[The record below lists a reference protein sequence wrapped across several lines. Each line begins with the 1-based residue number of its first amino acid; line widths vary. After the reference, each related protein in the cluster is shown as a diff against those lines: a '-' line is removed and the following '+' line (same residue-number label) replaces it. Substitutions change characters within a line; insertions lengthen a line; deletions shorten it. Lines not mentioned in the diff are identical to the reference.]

1 MVFYFVQR
9 GETLVAIARR
19 YKTTVHAI
27 VAANRLEDPNAIC
40 PGQALII
47 PRPGEVTCFWLRL
60 MSPGSSW
67 QRGAAP

>member
-9 GETLVAIARR
+9 GETLFAIAKR
-19 YKTTVHAI
+19 YQTTVHAI

-47 PRPGEVTCFWLRL
+47 LRPDV
-60 MSPGSSW
+60 
-67 QRGAAP
+67 